1 VKQDDELD
9 NTRLLDVL
17 CHPGFSTRHGAD
29 MESGR
34 GIGMAVV
41 RTAVAEL
48 GGSLSLKTVAGR
60 GTTFS
65 ITLPLTLAITDAFLV
80 NADGQRFAIP
90 QTFVSEVFRVEE
102 DGITSFEN
110 NEVTRYRNSVLP
122 LLRLDRLFGLP
133 DRGRKPRH
141 VLVIGGDENS
151 IGLCV
156 DRILGQREIVVRGIA
171 DPLLQV
177 PGVTGATELGDGH
190 PVLILDPRVL
200 TRARQTA

>member
-1 VKQDDELD
+1 MD
-9 NTRLLDVL
+9 
-17 CHPGFSTRHGAD
+17 
-29 MESGR
+29 SGR

-48 GGSLSLKTVAGR
+48 GGSLSLKTAAGR

-65 ITLPLTLAITDAFLV
+65 NTLPLTLAITDAFLV
-80 NADGQRFAIP
+80 NTDGHRFAIP
-90 QTFVSEVFRVEE
+90 QTFVREVFRIEK
-102 DGITSFEN
+102 DGVTAFEN
-110 NEVTRYRNSVLP
+110 NEVARYRNSVLP

-133 DRGRKPRH
+133 ERKQKALH
-141 VLVIGGDENS
+141 VLVIGNEES
-151 IGLCV
+151 AIGLCV
-156 DRILGQREIVVRGIA
+156 DRIVGQREIVVRGIT

-177 PGVTGATELGDGH
+177 PGVTGATELGDGR